1 MRVIVM
7 LSALAQLMLVLILG
21 QRLPFGSATLTFLGD
36 DPSCVTV
43 EVRGLVSIG
52 DPYMAGAL
60 EEGWSRTSGWPFS
73 RSEEEIP
80 YTLTCVSL
88 E

>member
-60 EEGWSRTSGWPFS
+60 EEGWSRTSFS